1 MNEFKDIMPNE
12 IIVIDYLKYIYLIIF
27 LILIIITLIFIIKK
41 INKNKNNKK
50 ISLSKEQIA
59 IKNLDIDTPRAKQLL
74 YDFTILAKECQNQKY
89 EEKNKDKLEEV
100 LLKIEPL
107 KYQKNEII
115 LDESLKK
122 ILKEYIDDLV
132 F

>member
-12 IIVIDYLKYIYLIIF
+12 IIVIDYFKYIYLAIF
-27 LILIIITLIFIIKK
+27 LVFILFTLVFIIKK
-41 INKNKNNKK
+41 INKSRNNME
-50 ISLSKEQIA
+50 IILSKEQIA
-59 IKNLDIDTPRAKQLL
+59 IKKLDLNAPNAKQIL

-89 EEKNKDKLEEV
+89 LESSKKRLEEI
-100 LLKIEPL
+100 LIKIEPL

-115 LDESLKK
+115 LDENLKK
-122 ILKEYIDDLV
+122 ILKEYIDDLA